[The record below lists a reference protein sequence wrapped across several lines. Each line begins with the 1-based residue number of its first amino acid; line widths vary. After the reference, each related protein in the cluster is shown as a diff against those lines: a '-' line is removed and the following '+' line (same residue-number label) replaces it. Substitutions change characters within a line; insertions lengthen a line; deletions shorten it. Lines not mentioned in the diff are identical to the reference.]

1 MVGRGHFGCIGHGF
15 EGSRGGIGDTS
26 AIPRGGGIANTWHAG
41 LRVGEAAL
49 VIRMP
54 SQEAGASPTRGMRV

>member
-26 AIPRGGGIANTWHAG
+26 AIPRGGGIANAWHAG
-41 LRVGEAAL
+41 LRAVA
-49 VIRMP
+49 IRGRW
-54 SQEAGASPTRGMRV
+54 GAFQMRKARI